1 MVRREVERLEV
12 VVVGL
17 DLGTFADRVAHRLED
32 GDDLVHHPQ
41 HGVLDA
47 DGALDAGKRDVEA
60 VGGEGIFRK
69 GVYDGSNVLVPALP
83 IGYEMLDLRTQCVD
97 YLSDSSL

>member
-1 MVRREVERLEV
+1 EVERLEV

-17 DLGTFADRVAHRLED
+17 NLGAFADRVAHRFEH
-32 GDDLVHHPQ
+32 GDDLVHHAQ
-41 HGVLDA
+41 HGMLDA
-47 DGALDAGKRDVEA
+47 DGALDTGQSDVEE
-60 VGGEGIFRK
+60 VGGGGIFRK